1 MIGLGKL
8 EGRGGDGTDRPAP
21 GEAARLYHHAF
32 RDFGAQ
38 ALWNLRQVEHP
49 TAAQAL
55 AITRQLRIEGNMEAR
70 RLAEAIERAC
80 GADI

>member
-1 MIGLGKL
+1 MIDTGRL
-8 EGRGGDGTDRPAP
+8 ERDQDDGTDRPAP
-21 GEAARLYHHAF
+21 SEAVRLYHHAF

-38 ALWNLRQVEHP
+38 ALWNLRRVEHP

-80 GADI
+80 GADL